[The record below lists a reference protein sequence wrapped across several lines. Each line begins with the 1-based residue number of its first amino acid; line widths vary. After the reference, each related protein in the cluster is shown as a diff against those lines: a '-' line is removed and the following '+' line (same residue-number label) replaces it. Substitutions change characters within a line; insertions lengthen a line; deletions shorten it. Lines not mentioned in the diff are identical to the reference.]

1 MPYLNIHNN
10 HILYSRRS
18 LKSIIKKR
26 ISFAAALRELV
37 WGKRLLDM
45 KRKRGDGNGDQRENM
60 LPISQVPRNANASP
74 ELTSSSVPLR
84 SIFSRVFHQ
93 IGSSPLSKSSSPL
106 NQPHHES
113 TNTEQTPTYKP
124 VRLFGKIKI
133 TSSTLLSNYVGKL
146 SD

>member
-1 MPYLNIHNN
+1 M
-10 HILYSRRS
+10 
-18 LKSIIKKR
+18 
-26 ISFAAALRELV
+26 

-106 NQPHHES
+106 NPPHHES
-113 TNTEQTPTYKP
+113 NNIEQTPTYKP